1 MAPNWWFEAME
12 NCAENHCA
20 EDWEGREWEDLTDEE
35 QSDAIDEHI
44 RGMADGL
51 RDTERA

>member
-20 EDWEGREWEDLTDEE
+20 EDWEGREWEDLTDKE
-35 QSDAIDEHI
+35 QMDAIDEHI

-51 RDTERA
+51 RDNERA